1 MKQLTSAKWIF
12 VILSLLMVLIFGIIS
27 YFRFPEYR
35 QLTLLF
41 LYIIPS
47 NSFVPFPHE
56 PAIIYYGK
64 LFGPLLTTTT
74 AIVPTIIAC
83 IIDYAVLSPVFSRT
97 RLAELKQSK
106 IYIKTVYYYS
116 KAPFWTNFIA
126 AISPIPFYPVRILSV
141 ASEYPLW
148 KYSFS
153 VVLGRIPR
161 YYFLALTGAM
171 LNIPNWIILVFFFSL
186 ISIPLYKKLTDRKK
200 KPALEIE
207 DSLLVE
213 EPIPTDDRK
222 ISSL

>member
-1 MKQLTSAKWIF
+1 MKHLTSAKWIF
-12 VILSLLMVLIFGIIS
+12 VIISLIVALIFGIIS

-64 LFGPLLTTTT
+64 LFGPLVTTAT

-97 RLAELKQSK
+97 RLADLKKSK
-106 IYIKTVYYYS
+106 IYVRTVYYYS

-171 LNIPNWIILVFFFSL
+171 LNIPNWIILIFFFSL
-186 ISIPLYKKLTDRKK
+186 ILIPLYKKLTDREKV
-200 KPALEIE
+200 PALEIE
-207 DSLLVE
+207 DPLLVE
-213 EPIPTDDRK
+213 QPIPGEDRK
-222 ISSL
+222 MSSL